1 LRDRRINIGGGD
13 CVDIGLALT
22 HVTKDPQWVKKV
34 LIGGLLL
41 LIPIIGGMIVYGFGI
56 RIARN
61 VINGLDQPMP
71 EWDDIGGDLGRGFFA
86 IIGII
91 IWALPIWVLAICSQV
106 LGSTSDAMSALALF
120 VNLCLVL
127 PLYLLFAAFI
137 LPTIIGRFAATGEFG
152 SMLQFNDVIT
162 SIRSAGFGPYLMF
175 LVLWIVASII
185 AGLGL
190 IACFIGVL
198 FTSAYA
204 QYALAH
210 GIGQLQRR
218 SQSMTVGIPATE
230 HPAF

>member
-1 LRDRRINIGGGD
+1 LRDRRINIGGGF

-34 LIGGLLL
+34 LIGGLLF

-86 IIGII
+86 FIGVL
-91 IWALPIWVLAICSQV
+91 IWGLPIWILAICTQV
-106 LGSTSDAMSALALF
+106 LGSVSDALGVLSIF

-127 PLYLLFAAFI
+127 PLELLFFAFI
-137 LPTIIGRFAATGEFG
+137 FPTIIGRFAATGDFG
-152 SMLQFNDVIT
+152 SMLQFNDVIA
-162 SIRSAGFGPYLMF
+162 SIRSTGVGPYLMF
-175 LVLWIVASII
+175 LVLWII
-185 AGLGL
+185 AGIIGALGL

-198 FTSAYA
+198 FTLAYA
-204 QYALAH
+204 QYAISH
-210 GIGQLQRR
+210 GVGQLYRR
-218 SQSMTVGIPATE
+218 SQSMAGGIPTVE